1 MSEWLR
7 SQCYWF
13 GKWQSP
19 RDNRL
24 ASGRGVV
31 AAREWESLC
40 SPIYHCP
47 MWTSWAA
54 KQEVWAKGGG
64 CRREGGSQWAWLTR
78 LLPLC
83 PALSSAQ
90 EVTAPTEQTSQP
102 PGLDHYPRP
111 LSFQMKGQYWFSV
124 VTSPGKMHHSGHFPT
139 EYSKSTFERIS
150 LLNSLK
156 LANLGVLCQS
166 PDSDSLTH
174 TVKAS
179 ILKSTSSGRG
189 VCPSLAGHPAG
200 EADTPRA
207 SWESLQW
214 AGPR

>member
-7 SQCYWF
+7 SRCYWF

-24 ASGRGVV
+24 ASGRGVA
-31 AAREWESLC
+31 AAREWESLAPPFVTVPC
-40 SPIYHCP
+40 GPHEQPS
-47 MWTSWAA
+47 
-54 KQEVWAKGGG
+54 
-64 CRREGGSQWAWLTR
+64 RRSEPKEESADEREGSQWAWLTH

-83 PALSSAQ
+83 HALSSAQ

-111 LSFQMKGQYWFSV
+111 LSFQMKGQYWLST
-124 VTSPGKMHHSGHFPT
+124 VTSTREMHHSGHFPT
-139 EYSKSTFERIS
+139 EYSKITFERIS

-156 LANLGVLCQS
+156 LSNLGVLCQS

-179 ILKSTSSGRG
+179 ILKSTSRGRG
-189 VCPSLAGHPAG
+189 VCPSLTGHPAG
-200 EADTPRA
+200 EADILRV

-214 AGPR
+214 AGLR